1 MAGAMGAGA
10 AVSMAVAAVD
20 SMEAEVADST
30 AVAAHMAVAHS
41 AEVRAVDIRSAAVA
55 DLSAVSGAARAAD
68 DRLAAE
74 DLLAGDDQGRLVFAV
89 AHLVARVDSLRVR
102 AVRSEMAGRVPTASM
117 E

>member
-55 DLSAVSGAARAAD
+55 DLSAVSGAARAVGDHLAAD
-68 DRLAAE
+68 DQR
-74 DLLAGDDQGRLVFAV
+74 RLVFAA

-102 AVRSEMAGRVPTASM
+102 AARSEMAGRVPTASM

>member
-1 MAGAMGAGA
+1 MGAGA

-41 AEVRAVDIRSAAVA
+41 AEARAVDIRSAAVA
-55 DLSAVSGAARAAD
+55 DHSAVSGAARAAD
-68 DRLAAE
+68 D
-74 DLLAGDDQGRLVFAV
+74 QGRLVFAA
-89 AHLVARVDSLRVR
+89 AHPVARVDSLRVR
-102 AVRSEMAGRVPTASM
+102 AVRSEMAGRVPAAST